1 MVGQQTLKGAF
12 ALQVLSHRASLLQF
26 HIVSP
31 LNLHI
36 APCFPQ
42 CQAAKVSKTRVLPI
56 QDHIKVWRALGQGR
70 YVVTF
75 SVSILN
81 TTIPVEL
88 VLSGRGLGS
97 AKPSY

>member
-12 ALQVLSHRASLLQF
+12 TLQVLSHRASLVQS
-26 HIVSP
+26 HIVSQ

-36 APCFPQ
+36 TLCFPQ
-42 CQAAKVSKTRVLPI
+42 RQAVKVSKTRVLPI
-56 QDHIKVWRALGQGR
+56 QDRIKVWRALGQGQ
-70 YVVTF
+70 YVITF
-75 SVSILN
+75 TVSILN